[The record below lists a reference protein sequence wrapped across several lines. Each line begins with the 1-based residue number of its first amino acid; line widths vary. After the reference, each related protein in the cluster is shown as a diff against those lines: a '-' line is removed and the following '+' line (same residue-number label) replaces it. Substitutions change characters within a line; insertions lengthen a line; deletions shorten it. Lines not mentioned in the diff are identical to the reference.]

1 MNQLIAEM
9 GDWNRAF
16 HIIISQQGWTDNA
29 LLKATYELIFEQPNP
44 ALDEQVEAGRAA
56 VVLLVALH
64 RGTDVKSLA
73 SLTGYPVEFIQRI
86 ADRMQLSGIW
96 KGETV
101 GYDWDQGE
109 KSVVA
114 FTLDIFVAQGE
125 FVRLNK
131 KKNGRYV
138 CRLLDT
144 PESPCIQ

>member
-1 MNQLIAEM
+1 
-9 GDWNRAF
+9 
-16 HIIISQQGWTDNA
+16 
-29 LLKATYELIFEQPNP
+29 
-44 ALDEQVEAGRAA
+44 
-56 VVLLVALH
+56 
-64 RGTDVKSLA
+64 
-73 SLTGYPVEFIQRI
+73 
-86 ADRMQLSGIW
+86 MQLSGIW